1 MKKTIKIFAVIMIAL
16 SMLCLVACNN
26 VPTGKAAYDTSASG
40 EGVSIRMSVVKEEID
55 SMKVED
61 FEPSDQQSDY
71 VLIKVKDYGEIVLVL
86 RSDVAPGTVK
96 NFKKLVADG
105 FYTGTVFHR
114 VIENFMIQG
123 GGFTD
128 DDPGIKEK
136 PALYPPIKGE
146 FLSNGVK
153 NPIKHKKG
161 VISMA
166 RTMGNNSATSQF
178 FICSADC
185 AFLDGQYASFGKV
198 VDDDDIS
205 EVVKISEVKTHSWRY
220 FDDIPDDAVVI
231 KTIKIL
237 D

>member
-1 MKKTIKIFAVIMIAL
+1 MKKAVIEL
-16 SMLCLVACNN
+16 KN
-26 VPTGKAAYDTSASG
+26 GKNIKLELDEINAP
-40 EGVSIRMSVVKEEID
+40 ISVEN
-55 SMKVED
+55 
-61 FEPSDQQSDY
+61 F
-71 VLIKVKDYGEIVLVL
+71 IKY
-86 RSDVAPGTVK
+86 A
-96 NFKKLVADG
+96 NAG
-105 FYTGTVFHR
+105 FYDGTIFHR
-114 VIENFMIQG
+114 VIPNFMIQG

-166 RTMGNNSATSQF
+166 RTMVNNSATSQF

-198 VDDDDIS
+198 VDDDDIN